1 MQEEVDSRFREVSLS
16 DRKSLYKFKN
26 LHGKGLFCHGVMLG
40 KGAIEIR
47 RSKFRPYFKN
57 SGLIEIRG
65 PPEGKLYAT
74 LAAPFGM
81 RLSEKRIGEEGRP
94 SAILSRL

>member
-57 SGLIEIRG
+57 SGLIEIRDPQKG
-65 PPEGKLYAT
+65 NC
-74 LAAPFGM
+74 M
-81 RLSEKRIGEEGRP
+81 KR
-94 SAILSRL
+94 SRLPLACDYLRRE